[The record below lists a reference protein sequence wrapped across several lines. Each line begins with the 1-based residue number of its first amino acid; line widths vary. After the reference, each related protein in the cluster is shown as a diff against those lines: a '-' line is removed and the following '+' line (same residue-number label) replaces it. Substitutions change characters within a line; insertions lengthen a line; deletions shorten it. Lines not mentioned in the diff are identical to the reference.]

1 MHLRDKEAQKASVPK
16 PEKKSKFDKP
26 LPSVTEQEVIAGC
39 QRAESKAQ
47 KCLYE
52 RYASPMYGICLR
64 YLKNQ
69 MDAEEALLNGFMKI
83 YKNIAQYEGKGSF
96 EGWVRRIMV
105 NEALGFLRKKEP
117 LHLAIED
124 SHVQVAGVSGADQDL
139 AEEEL
144 LELLRT
150 LPAGYRAVFNLY
162 AIEGYSHK
170 EIADMLGITEGT
182 SKSQLSKA
190 RAMLQRRLTG
200 EEAIAS

>member
-1 MHLRDKEAQKASVPK
+1 M
-16 PEKKSKFDKP
+16 
-26 LPSVTEQEVIAGC
+26 TESELIAGC
-39 QRAESKAQ
+39 QRADSKAQ
-47 KCLYE
+47 KVLYE
-52 RYASPMYGICLR
+52 RYASMMYGVCMR
-64 YLKNQ
+64 YLKNE

-83 YKNIAQYEGKGSF
+83 YQNIEKFEAKGSF

-124 SHVQVAGVSGADQDL
+124 GFTQIADTGGADHDL
-139 AEEEL
+139 NEGEL
-144 LELLRT
+144 LGMLHT

-170 EIADMLGITEGT
+170 EIADMLNITEGT

-200 EEAIAS
+200 QEAIAS

>member
-1 MHLRDKEAQKASVPK
+1 MTEA
-16 PEKKSKFDKP
+16 E
-26 LPSVTEQEVIAGC
+26 LIAGC
-39 QRAESKAQ
+39 QRGESKAQ
-47 KCLYE
+47 KFLYD
-52 RYASPMYGICLR
+52 RFASPMYGVCLR

-83 YKNIAQYEGKGSF
+83 YQNIDRFEAKGSF

-105 NEALGFLRKKEP
+105 NEALAFLRKKEP
-117 LHLAIED
+117 LHIAIED
-124 SHVQVAGVSGADQDL
+124 STIQVVSMGGADHDL
-139 AEEEL
+139 AEGEL

-170 EIADMLGITEGT
+170 EIADMLNITEGT

-190 RAMLQRRLTG
+190 RAMLQRRLSDQKSV
-200 EEAIAS
+200 AV

>member
-1 MHLRDKEAQKASVPK
+1 MTEA
-16 PEKKSKFDKP
+16 E
-26 LPSVTEQEVIAGC
+26 LIAGC
-39 QRAESKAQ
+39 QRADTKAQ
-47 KCLYE
+47 KLLYE
-52 RYASPMYGICLR
+52 RFAPQMYGVCLR
-64 YLKNQ
+64 YLKNE

-83 YKNIAQYEGKGSF
+83 YQYIGKFEAKGSF

-124 SHVQVAGVSGADQDL
+124 NHVQVAGTGGADQEL
-139 AEEEL
+139 AENEL
-144 LELLRT
+144 LELLMT

-162 AIEGYSHK
+162 AIEGYAHK

-200 EEAIAS
+200 KEAIAV

>member
-1 MHLRDKEAQKASVPK
+1 M
-16 PEKKSKFDKP
+16 
-26 LPSVTEQEVIAGC
+26 IAGC
-39 QRAESKAQ
+39 QEADTKAQ
-47 KCLYE
+47 KLLYE
-52 RYASPMYGICLR
+52 RFAAQMYGVCMR
-64 YLKNQ
+64 YLKNE

-83 YKNIAQYEGKGSF
+83 YQHIGKFESKGSF

-117 LHLAIED
+117 LHIAIED
-124 SHVQVAGVSGADQDL
+124 NHVQVASPGTADQEL
-139 AEEEL
+139 AEGEL
-144 LELLRT
+144 LELLMT

-162 AIEGYSHK
+162 AIEGYAHK

-200 EEAIAS
+200 QEVQAI

>member
-1 MHLRDKEAQKASVPK
+1 MTEA
-16 PEKKSKFDKP
+16 E
-26 LPSVTEQEVIAGC
+26 LIAGC
-39 QRAESKAQ
+39 QKADIKAQ
-47 KCLYE
+47 KLLYE
-52 RYASPMYGICLR
+52 RFAAPMYGVCKR
-64 YLKNQ
+64 YLKNE

-83 YKNIAQYEGKGSF
+83 YQNVDRFEAKGSF

-105 NEALGFLRKKEP
+105 NEALAFLRKKEP

-124 SHVQVAGVSGADQDL
+124 SHVQVAGTGGADQGL
-139 AEEEL
+139 AEGELMEL
-144 LELLRT
+144 LQA

-162 AIEGYSHK
+162 AIEGYAHM

-200 EEAIAS
+200 QEAIAI

>member
-1 MHLRDKEAQKASVPK
+1 M
-16 PEKKSKFDKP
+16 
-26 LPSVTEQEVIAGC
+26 TEQELIAGC
-39 QRAESKAQ
+39 QRADSKAQ

-52 RYASPMYGICLR
+52 RYASPMYGVCLR

-83 YKNIAQYEGKGSF
+83 YKNIGQYEGKGSF
-96 EGWVRRIMV
+96 EGWVRRVMV

-124 SHVQVAGVSGADQDL
+124 SHVQVAGVSGADHDL
-139 AEEEL
+139 AEGEL
-144 LELLRT
+144 MELLRT